1 MRSGKGK
8 YLSKATGGV
17 YEGEYQADLK
27 VIKIFVISVVFL
39 VVLSYKKWH
48 NSIIEK
54 GAMKTFIISYKSG
67 R

>member
-27 VIKIFVISVVFL
+27 VIKIFVISVVIF
-39 VVLSYKKWH
+39 
-48 NSIIEK
+48 
-54 GAMKTFIISYKSG
+54 SG
-67 R
+67 TTI